1 MEILV
6 RQKVAV
12 KLLIW

>member
-6 RQKVAV
+6 RQRKT
-12 KLLIW
+12 